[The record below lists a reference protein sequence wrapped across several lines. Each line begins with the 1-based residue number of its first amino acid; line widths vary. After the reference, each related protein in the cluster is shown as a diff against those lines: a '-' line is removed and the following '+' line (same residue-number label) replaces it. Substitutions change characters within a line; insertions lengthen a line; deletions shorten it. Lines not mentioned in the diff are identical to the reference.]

1 MVRLAEL
8 ESFGRADED
17 EEEVVVVV
25 VVPAARVLPLPVLL
39 LLLLLP
45 LARTAGDPFCASP
58 WRKVLRMVKYR
69 AEPKPVRSAEGRVP
83 RHNAWI
89 GLEEERMVFIVGNR
103 AAV

>member
-17 EEEVVVVV
+17 EEVVVVL
-25 VVPAARVLPLPVLL
+25 PAARILPLPVLL
-39 LLLLLP
+39 LP
-45 LARTAGDPFCASP
+45 LARRAGDPFCASP

-83 RHNAWI
+83 RHSAWI

>member
-8 ESFGRADED
+8 ESFGRADKD
-17 EEEVVVVV
+17 EEEEVV

-39 LLLLLP
+39 SP
-45 LARTAGDPFCASP
+45 LARRTGDPFCAIP

-83 RHNAWI
+83 RHNARI
-89 GLEEERMVFIVGNR
+89 GLEEERIVLIVGKR